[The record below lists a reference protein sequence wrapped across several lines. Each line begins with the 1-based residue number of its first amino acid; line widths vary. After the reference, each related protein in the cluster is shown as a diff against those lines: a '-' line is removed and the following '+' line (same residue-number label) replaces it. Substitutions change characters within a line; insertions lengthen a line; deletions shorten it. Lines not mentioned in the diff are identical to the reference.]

1 MDITRTFKI
10 SLDVRGFFYAALATC
25 ATQFILKTRLK
36 MIFTYNLRIIGAAR
50 RCSHDH

>member
-36 MIFTYNLRIIGAAR
+36 SLIVGSV
-50 RCSHDH
+50 RCV

>member
-36 MIFTYNLRIIGAAR
+36 MALLTKSRTNSRGML
-50 RCSHDH
+50 